1 MITRMFAELG
11 FLKILGNLLKK
22 KNAKC
27 YLVRYLMFSVNP
39 HPNTEVSLYASP
51 AFAALTTISGDFDS
65 FQLSGHSNDDP
76 MMKVTEN

>member
-11 FLKILGNLLKK
+11 CLKILGNL
-22 KNAKC
+22 
-27 YLVRYLMFSVNP
+27 MFSSNP

-76 MMKVTEN
+76 MMKVTEY

>member
-1 MITRMFAELG
+1 
-11 FLKILGNLLKK
+11 
-22 KNAKC
+22 
-27 YLVRYLMFSVNP
+27 MFSSNP

-76 MMKVTEN
+76 MMKVTEY